1 MQINNS
7 IAVDI
12 YDNEQLIAHYDSQQS
27 FVDDY
32 KKMVSEIN
40 FLRERD
46 NKLQL
51 VEQMFKT
58 GIIDLERLNRIIM
71 GY

>member
-12 YDNEQLIAHYDSQQS
+12 YDNEQLIAHYNSEKE
-27 FVDDY
+27 FVEDY
-32 KKMVSEIN
+32 KKMKKEID
-40 FLRERD
+40 FFRERE

-51 VEQMFKT
+51 IEQMFKT
-58 GIIDLERLNRIIM
+58 GIIELDRLNRIVK